1 MSAKDRIHNAVKNA
15 LIKDGWDIVADPY
28 PIQYK
33 EVRLLAD
40 LAGEKGIAATKE
52 EQKVVIEVKSF
63 VGRSP
68 MREFQTALGQYLIY
82 RTFIE
87 QTHADYKIYL
97 AINQDIYDQFFQQI
111 AIQLILTTYQV
122 LLLIVDLKTEEVR
135 RWID

>member
-1 MSAKDRIHNAVKNA
+1 MSAKDRIHDAVKNA
-15 LIKDGWDIVADPY
+15 LIKDGWDIIADPY

-33 EVRLLAD
+33 EIRLLAD

-87 QTHADYKIYL
+87 QMHADYQIYL
-97 AINQDIYDQFFQQI
+97 AVNQDIYDQFFQQI
-111 AIQLILTTYQV
+111 AIQLILKTYQV
-122 LLLIVDLKTEEVR
+122 LLLIIDLSTEEVR
-135 RWID
+135 RWIN